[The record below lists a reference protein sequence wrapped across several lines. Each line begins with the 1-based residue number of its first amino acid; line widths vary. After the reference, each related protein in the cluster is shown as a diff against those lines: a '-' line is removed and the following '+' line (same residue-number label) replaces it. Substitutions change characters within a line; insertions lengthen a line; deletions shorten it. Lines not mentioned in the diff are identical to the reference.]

1 MSYPIGKIH
10 RLQQCATPAGH
21 FVILAL
27 DHRGNLRRSLN
38 QAAPELVSYDSMVE
52 FKQQVVEKLA
62 GAASAVLLDPEYGAA
77 QAVAVGALPG
87 RVGLVVA
94 VEKTGYAGIS
104 AARESMILPGWSVEK
119 ISRMGAAA
127 VKLLL
132 YYHPDAA
139 NATGQE
145 ALVGE
150 VGEACLE
157 YDIPFFL
164 EPLSF
169 SLDPAVDKLASP
181 EKRKVVVETA
191 RRLTPMGVDVLKAE
205 FPLNIADEPDEAVW
219 AGACAQLSKVSRVP
233 WVLLSAGV
241 NFEEFKRQTVVACQ
255 AGASGVMAGRAVWKE
270 AAALEGEAQ
279 AEFLELTARERMVC
293 LGKIIAEY
301 AQPWMAYRQQ
311 LIVEEGWYHHY

>member
-21 FVILAL
+21 FVILAM

-38 QAAPELVSYDSMVE
+38 QAAPKMVSYDAMVE
-52 FKQQVVEKLA
+52 FKQQVVDRLA
-62 GAASAVLLDPEYGAA
+62 GAATAVLLDPEYGAA
-77 QAVAVGALPG
+77 QAVSVGALPG

-94 VEKTGYAGIS
+94 VEKTGYAGKPE
-104 AARESMILPGWSVEK
+104 ARQSMILPGWSVEK

-132 YYHPDAA
+132 YYRPDAA
-139 NATGQE
+139 NASRQE
-145 ALVGE
+145 ALVRE

-169 SLDPAVDKLASP
+169 SLDPAVEKLASP
-181 EKRKVVVETA
+181 EKRQVVIETA

-219 AGACAQLSKVSRVP
+219 ADACAQLSEASLVP

-270 AAALEGEAQ
+270 AADLEGDAR
-279 AEFLELTARERMVC
+279 AEFLAMTARDRMVC
-293 LGKIIAEY
+293 LGKIIAEH
-301 AQPWMAYRQQ
+301 AQSWTVYRQQ

>member
-1 MSYPIGKIH
+1 MSYPIGKIR
-10 RLQQCATPAGH
+10 RLQQCATLAGH
-21 FVILAL
+21 FVILAM

-38 QAAPELVSYDSMVE
+38 QAAPELVSYDAIVE
-52 FKQQVVEKLA
+52 FKLRVVDKLA

-77 QAVAVGALPG
+77 QAVAVSALPG

-94 VEKTGYAGIS
+94 AEKTGYAGKS
-104 AARESMILPGWSVEK
+104 AARESLILPGWSVEK

-139 NATGQE
+139 NASRQE
-145 ALVGE
+145 ALVRE

-157 YDIPFFL
+157 YELPFFL

-169 SLDPAVDKLASP
+169 SLDPAVERLASP
-181 EKRKVVVETA
+181 EKRQVVIETA

-205 FPLNIADEPDEAVW
+205 FPLNTADEPDEEVW
-219 AGACAQLSKVSRVP
+219 ADACAQLSEASLVP

-255 AGASGVMAGRAVWKE
+255 AGASGVMVGRAVWKE
-270 AAALEGEAQ
+270 AADLEGDAR
-279 AEFLELTARERMVC
+279 AEFLAMTARERMVG
-293 LGKIIAEY
+293 LGNIIAEH
-301 AQPWMAYRQQ
+301 AQPWTAYRQQ

>member
-21 FVILAL
+21 FVILAM

-38 QAAPELVSYDSMVE
+38 QAAPEMVSYDAMVE
-52 FKQQVVEKLA
+52 FKQQVVDRLA

-94 VEKTGYAGIS
+94 VEKTGYAGKP
-104 AARESMILPGWSVEK
+104 ESRQSKILSGWSVEK

-132 YYHPDAA
+132 YYHPEAA
-139 NATGQE
+139 NASRQE
-145 ALVGE
+145 MLVRE

-157 YDIPFFL
+157 YELPFFL

-169 SLDPAVDKLASP
+169 SLDPAVERLASP
-181 EKRKVVVETA
+181 EKRQVVIETA
-191 RRLTPMGVDVLKAE
+191 RRLTPMGVDILKAE
-205 FPLNIADEPDEAVW
+205 FPLNIADEPDEVVW
-219 AGACAQLSKVSRVP
+219 ADACAQLSEASLVP

-241 NFEEFKRQTVVACQ
+241 NFEVFKRQTVVACQ

-270 AAALEGEAQ
+270 AADLEGDART
-279 AEFLELTARERMVC
+279 EFLATIARDRMVY
-293 LGKIIAEY
+293 LGKIIAEH
-301 AQPWMAYRQQ
+301 AQSWTVYRQQ